1 MNARG
6 DRTRERIV
14 EATKELLSEAGAV
27 PDISLRSVAKRAEL
41 TPMALYGHFANL
53 DEIVIE
59 AKKRFYAELFEAL
72 QDAVEGSD
80 DPLVD
85 LGVAYVGFALEDPG
99 RYAIL
104 FATPVQFETLLGAR
118 ALELVLHAV
127 RDAGSERPETDGL
140 TYWAALH
147 GMAHL
152 RIMRAVIT
160 WPDVAAQVRAL
171 TRTIG
176 LRPEDPHQH

>member
-6 DRTRERIV
+6 DRTREKIV
-14 EATKELLSEAGAV
+14 DATKQLLSEAGAG
-27 PDISLRSVAKRAEL
+27 PNISLRSVAKRAGL
-41 TPMALYGHFANL
+41 SPMALYGHFANL

-59 AKKRFYAELFEAL
+59 AKKRFYAELFTVL
-72 QDAVEGSD
+72 RDSVRDSS

-85 LGVAYVGFALEDPG
+85 LGVAYVEFALNDPG

-104 FATPVQFETLLGAR
+104 FSTPVQFETLLGAQ
-118 ALELVLHAV
+118 ALEVVLDTV
-127 RDAGSERPETDGL
+127 RQAGSTQPETDGL

-160 WPDVAAQVRAL
+160 WPDVSQQVHAL
-171 TRTIG
+171 TRTLG
-176 LRPEDPHQH
+176 LAPDSPC